1 LALVGHSRLA
11 LLLVVAALAAS
22 ACGSE
27 SATPEEKARDANS
40 ELTVLLEPLP
50 PDERAAT
57 KDTICAGMEVGYSAG
72 DWEAALDD
80 PELRVAVVE
89 LQDRLAETEGAN
101 TAFVELA
108 CS

>member
-1 LALVGHSRLA
+1 M
-11 LLLVVAALAAS
+11 LLLVAALAAT

-57 KDTICAGMEVGYSAG
+57 KDTICTGMEVGYSAG
-72 DWEAALDD
+72 DWEVALDD

-101 TAFVELA
+101 RECIGLA